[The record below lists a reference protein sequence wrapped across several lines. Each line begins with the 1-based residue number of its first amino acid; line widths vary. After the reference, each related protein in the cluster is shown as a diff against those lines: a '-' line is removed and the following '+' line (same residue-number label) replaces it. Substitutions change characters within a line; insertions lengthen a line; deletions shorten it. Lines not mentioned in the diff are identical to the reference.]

1 MYSVAWR
8 ILRLASRASTRNA
21 TGASAASAR
30 LEAITQLTVL
40 ASPIIVREIE
50 CIDLIL
56 ILIENGVGKLGSILS
71 PHNLGE
77 FLIIILAVLPGWGLI
92 WLARRI
98 ELRREKV
105 AKLPGARNLE
115 K

>member
-1 MYSVAWR
+1 MRGLFSDSLRIARLAR
-8 ILRLASRASTRNA
+8 ILGYAWIWLLALLV
-21 TGASAASAR
+21 G
-30 LEAITQLTVL
+30 
-40 ASPIIVREIE
+40 
-50 CIDLIL
+50 IDLIL

-77 FLIIILAVLPGWGLI
+77 FLIIILALLPGWSLI

-105 AKLPGARNLE
+105 AKLPGARASLDDVSQA